1 MNSNTDLLI
10 SRHLSLITHDAT
22 VSVNSSIKSTTG
34 KYGSVSPHVKESG
47 IQEIFLVESGMQ
59 LPLMIGIR
67 TPSSTDEESSIQYL
81 ESGIQGVESGI
92 QGCVGFPYIGR
103 AVSSFHL
110 NDHSIGFHPQTQ
122 KLEPSCKA

>member
-47 IQEIFLVESGMQ
+47 IREIFLVESGMQ
-59 LPLMIGIR
+59 LLLTIGIWKN
-67 TPSSTDEESSIQYL
+67 TESSTQNL
-81 ESGIQGVESGI
+81 ESTAWILESK
-92 QGCVGFPYIGR
+92 
-103 AVSSFHL
+103 AVLDSLTLGTLSVAF
-110 NDHSIGFHPQTQ
+110 I
-122 KLEPSCKA
+122 